1 MTPMQEQYNKLKKDY
16 GDYILLFRLGDFY
29 EAFNKDA
36 ELISNVLG
44 ITLTGRGKGEK
55 RHPMAGIPYHA
66 LPNYLPKL
74 LEAGL
79 RVAIADQLG
88 EAVPGKL
95 VDRNITKI
103 ITPGTII
110 DEKSLDSAQN
120 NYIACI
126 FCQESGKKIL
136 TALSF
141 CDLTT
146 GEFKVMETTD
156 LNVIRIELNKIA
168 PKEIIVEKNF
178 KSRINILYNGFYKV
192 ELPAYFEKNELEK
205 LLLEQFKVKSLKGFG
220 INSDIA
226 IQSSGALL
234 KYVTN
239 CQKEKVTHIK
249 SIKKYSYENYM
260 QLDPETIRNLE
271 LIFSTE
277 GDQTNTLLG
286 VLNKC
291 TTPMGKRKLRSYIL
305 NPVLDKEILEE
316 RHLGVNLF
324 FKNRLLTGEVRER
337 LFDIGDIER
346 IIGRIGLNTVSP
358 KDLAALKNSLKSVKL
373 IAQILEQHKG
383 NSTRVDFLVQS
394 ILKSNELDNAINI
407 IDTALEEDP
416 PVSIIDGG
424 VIRAGFNIEIDELRN
439 LRKNS
444 RNILAGIQKRESERT
459 KISTLK
465 ISFNQV
471 FGYYIEITRSHLDK
485 VPEDYIRKQTLANA
499 ERFITQEL
507 KELESQIL
515 SSEEKLL
522 TKEQELFEQLK
533 LNLADSIPALLQ
545 ICNAIAELDIF
556 SNFAFIAR
564 ENRYTMPQISSE
576 SVLEIINGRHPVI
589 ENLVK
594 NFTPNTTKFSKPIH
608 ILTGPNMSGKSTYI
622 RQCALIVLMAQI
634 GSFVPADSVKFGLF
648 DRIFTRVGASDN
660 LSKGEST
667 FMVEM
672 IETANILNN
681 ATSKSLVI
689 LDEVGRGTSTYDGVA
704 IAWAIVENLSKKIL
718 AKTLFAT
725 HYHEL
730 IELEK
735 KYSNILNF
743 NVAIEE
749 YKGEINFLHKIIAGG
764 ASRSYGIHVAK
775 LAGMPVDV
783 INRAEEILKMFES
796 VDSLNNQKGK
806 KSKPSKV
813 SPEQLGLIS

>member
-1 MTPMQEQYNKLKKDY
+1 
-16 GDYILLFRLGDFY
+16 
-29 EAFNKDA
+29 
-36 ELISNVLG
+36 
-44 ITLTGRGKGEK
+44 
-55 RHPMAGIPYHA
+55 
-66 LPNYLPKL
+66 
-74 LEAGL
+74 
-79 RVAIADQLG
+79 
-88 EAVPGKL
+88 
-95 VDRNITKI
+95 
-103 ITPGTII
+103 
-110 DEKSLDSAQN
+110 
-120 NYIACI
+120 
-126 FCQESGKKIL
+126 
-136 TALSF
+136 
-141 CDLTT
+141 
-146 GEFKVMETTD
+146 
-156 LNVIRIELNKIA
+156 
-168 PKEIIVEKNF
+168 
-178 KSRINILYNGFYKV
+178 
-192 ELPAYFEKNELEK
+192 
-205 LLLEQFKVKSLKGFG
+205 
-220 INSDIA
+220 
-226 IQSSGALL
+226 
-234 KYVTN
+234 
-239 CQKEKVTHIK
+239 
-249 SIKKYSYENYM
+249 M